1 MTMYLV
7 LHVDFDWYT
16 FREPILMTQ
25 SLEELKE
32 FLEEKQHITE
42 LHQMTWDEYESTESY
57 PLLDDEIP
65 HLLVIKKE
73 ITCPTNCHS
82 TRN

>member
-7 LHVDFDWYT
+7 VHVDFDWYT
-16 FREPILMTQ
+16 FREPVFMTQ

-32 FLEEKQHITE
+32 FLEERNGVTA
-42 LHQMTWDEYESTESY
+42 LHQMTWDEYISTETY
-57 PLLDDEIP
+57 PLLDDEVP

-73 ITCPTNCHS
+73 IVW
-82 TRN
+82 

>member
-1 MTMYLV
+1 MIMYLV
-7 LHVDFDWYT
+7 VHVDFDWYA

-42 LHQMTWDEYESTESY
+42 LHQMTWEEYDFGTSY
-57 PLLDDEIP
+57 PLLNDEVP

-73 ITCPTNCHS
+73 IVWQA
-82 TRN
+82 